1 MTALGMRRVSG
12 GDVFTVLP
20 EDGSLWS
27 CAEPMLLLPKL
38 RTKQEKQGKQLPGK
52 RFSFKHFL

>member
-52 RFSFKHFL
+52 HFL